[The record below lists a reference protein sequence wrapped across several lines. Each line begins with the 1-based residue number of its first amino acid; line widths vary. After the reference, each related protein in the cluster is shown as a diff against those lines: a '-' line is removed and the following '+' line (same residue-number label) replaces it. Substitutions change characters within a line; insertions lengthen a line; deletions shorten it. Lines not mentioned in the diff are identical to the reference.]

1 MIDPAS
7 VDRRPLFDTERT
19 NLATTQSKR
28 WLLSATLR
36 LVTRTR
42 VGGLVA
48 ELEAE
53 RNPPAR
59 KAGDDDDDDWALDG
73 PPLDVRYLTEL
84 TELREQDKA
93 RRDFAAAIEERVAE
107 LEHADDRHPGREHVL
122 DWTGWAERVEHLHA
136 VVAAGGPATGQGLPW
151 NARQR
156 LATALAETATLLGEL
171 EAARSAGTSADVPAD
186 VTGYLAREIWTGA
199 AGIIGGPLVTSYAS
213 LAQQLR
219 LPAESARSGVI
230 ELHRAGRVKLYR
242 YYSGRQSEA
251 DPAHLH
257 EQATFHL
264 VLIGDCDDAD
274 HPRPMVIV
282 DL

>member
-1 MIDPAS
+1 CIARPTPRWRPARCCGRAYLRVWTVLDHLATDFYDT
-7 VDRRPLFDTERT
+7 VDR
-19 NLATTQSKR
+19 A
-28 WLLSATLR
+28 
-36 LVTRTR
+36 V
-42 VGGLVA
+42 VA

-59 KAGDDDDDDWALDG
+59 NDDNYWALDE
-73 PPLDVRYLTEL
+73 PPLDVRYLA
-84 TELREQDKA
+84 ELRERDKA
-93 RRDFAAAIEERVAE
+93 RRDFAAAIDERVAE
-107 LEHADDRHPGREHVL
+107 LERADDRHPGREHVL
-122 DWTGWAERVEHLHA
+122 DWTGWAERVEHLQA
-136 VVAAGGPATGQGLPW
+136 VIAAGGPATDPGLPW

-156 LATALAETATLLGEL
+156 LATAPAETATLLGEL
-171 EAARSAGTSADVPAD
+171 EAARSAGTSADV
-186 VTGYLAREIWTGA
+186 TSYLAREIWTGA
-199 AGIIGGPLVTSYAS
+199 ASIIGGPLVTSYAS

-219 LPAESARSGVI
+219 LPAESARRGLV

-242 YYSGRQSEA
+242 YYHGRQSEA

-274 HPRPMVIV
+274 QTRPMVIV